1 MSRIRLKDQAEKKYL
16 DLKKRLDQHDIEDD
30 DIRHILKRKL
40 YYYLGQYRIYNKLYV
55 RDKSYRKTFYK
66 TNRSRMANYH
76 KMYGLKRR
84 DKKLNKKVKKLI
96 KKLN

>member
-1 MSRIRLKDQAEKKYL
+1 MSRIRLKDQAEKKSL

-66 TNRSRMANYH
+66 GNRLRMAKYH
-76 KMYGLKRR
+76 KHYGLKRR
-84 DKKLNKKVKKLI
+84 RKK
-96 KKLN
+96 

>member
-30 DIRHILKRKL
+30 DIRHILLRKL
-40 YYYLGQYRIYNKLYV
+40 YYYLGQFRIYNKLYV

-66 TNRSRMANYH
+66 SNRLRMAKYH
-76 KMYGLKRR
+76 KHYGLKRR
-84 DKKLNKKVKKLI
+84 RKK
-96 KKLN
+96 